1 MKTCVHCAE
10 EIQDR
15 AEVCRH
21 CGRPVPR
28 GASKIAHR
36 GRRYGIGP
44 AEETYGV
51 WDLATGG
58 PPTREF
64 EKSEDGWARAWQFF
78 QQADGRPGAYAPDGI
93 ATVTAVPT
101 NGLAI
106 ASLVLGLLWLWGIG
120 SILAIIFGVVAKN
133 QIDQSGGMQQGRG
146 LAIAGI
152 VLGIVTLGIF
162 IIALMA
168 FSAFHSGGF

>member
-1 MKTCVHCAE
+1 
-10 EIQDR
+10 
-15 AEVCRH
+15 
-21 CGRPVPR
+21 
-28 GASKIAHR
+28 
-36 GRRYGIGP
+36 
-44 AEETYGV
+44 
-51 WDLATGG
+51 
-58 PPTREF
+58 
-64 EKSEDGWARAWQFF
+64 
-78 QQADGRPGAYAPDGI
+78 
-93 ATVTAVPT
+93 VPT